1 MKNLT
6 LILHTDVKQT
16 LADTLR
22 GLKYVQGFTFT
33 PVEGHGAHTGEDAL
47 LSARDR
53 VVGYVPH
60 VRVDIVLDDK
70 DLEDVLEA
78 LRHSQVGLAGRGSY
92 WITKV
97 ERLGQL

>member
-6 LILHTDVKQT
+6 LIVPTDVQQA
-16 LADTLR
+16 LADMLR
-22 GLKYVQGFTFT
+22 GLKPVQGFTFV
-33 PVEGHGAHTGEDAL
+33 PVEGHGAHAGEDAR
-47 LSARDR
+47 LSAHDR

-60 VRVDIVLDDK
+60 VRVDMVLEDK
-70 DLEDVLEA
+70 DLDEVLEA
-78 LRHSQVGLAGRGSY
+78 LRQSQVGLAGRGRY

>member
-6 LILHTDVKQT
+6 LIVPDDIKQA
-16 LADTLR
+16 LSDTLR
-22 GLKYVQGFTFT
+22 GLRQVQGFTFAH
-33 PVEGHGAHTGEDAL
+33 VEGHGAHAGADTR

-78 LRHSQVGLAGRGSY
+78 LRQSQVGLAGRGSY

>member
-6 LILHTDVKQT
+6 LIMPTDVQQA
-16 LADTLR
+16 LADILR
-22 GLKYVQGFTFT
+22 GLKQVQGFTFV
-33 PVEGHGAHTGEDAL
+33 PVEGHGAHTGEDAR
-47 LSARDR
+47 LSAHDR

-60 VRVDIVLDDK
+60 VRVDMV
-70 DLEDVLEA
+70 LEDKGLDEVLEA
-78 LRHSQVGLAGRGSY
+78 LRHSQVGLAGRGRY

>member
-6 LILHTDVKQT
+6 MIVPTDVKQA

-22 GLKYVQGFTFT
+22 GMKQVPGFTFT
-33 PVEGHGAHTGEDAL
+33 PVEGHAAFSGEERRM
-47 LSARDR
+47 SARDR

-70 DLEDVLEA
+70 DVEDVLEA
-78 LRHSQVGLAGRGSY
+78 LRHSQAGLAGRGSY

>member
-6 LILHTDVKQT
+6 LIMPADVEQA
-16 LADTLR
+16 LADMLR
-22 GLKYVQGFTFT
+22 GLKQVQGFTFA
-33 PVEGHGAHTGEDAL
+33 PVEGHGAHADESAH

-53 VVGYVPH
+53 VVGYVPY

-70 DLEDVLEA
+70 DLDEVLEA
-78 LRHSQVGLAGRGSY
+78 LRHSQVGLAGRGRY